1 MGAAVVRPP
10 VVSRSR
16 RVGVTEATRTM
27 EMNVDTRQ
35 LHIEEVAAANAAGA
49 VTREVMMTDA
59 VVTSSGGMNVTWGMA
74 GSTRRPRRRRM

>member
-1 MGAAVVRPP
+1 MGAAVVRLP

-16 RVGVTEATRTM
+16 RAGVTEATRTM

-35 LHIEEVAAANAAGA
+35 LRIEEVAAANAAGA
-49 VTREVMMTDA
+49 ATKEVMMTDA

-74 GSTRRPRRRRM
+74 GSTRRPRRRQV

>member
-1 MGAAVVRPP
+1 MEAAVVHLPA
-10 VVSRSR
+10 VSRSR
-16 RVGVTEATRTM
+16 QVGVTEATRTV

-35 LHIEEVAAANAAGA
+35 LRIEEVAAANAAGA